1 MPAYVIGEIEIT
13 NASAYEEYKKAV
25 GPVLQKFGGKFLAR
39 GGKVVC
45 LEGGWDPKRLVIV
58 EFESMERALAWYNSP
73 EYAPVK
79 AMRKAASIGNQ
90 LIVEGLP

>member
-13 NASAYEEYKKAV
+13 NPAAYDDYKKSV
-25 GPVLQKFGGKFLAR
+25 GAVLQKFGGKFLAR
-39 GGKVVC
+39 GGKVVR
-45 LEGGWDPKRLVIV
+45 LEGDWDPKRLVIV

-79 AMRKAASIGNQ
+79 AMRQAASTGNQ
-90 LIVEGLP
+90 LIVEGV

>member
-13 NASAYEEYKKAV
+13 NPAAYEDYKKVV

-39 GGKVVC
+39 GGKVVK
-45 LEGGWDPKRLVIV
+45 LEGNWDPKRLVIV

-79 AMRKAASIGNQ
+79 AMRQAASTGNQ
-90 LIVEGLP
+90 LIVEGI

>member
-13 NASAYEEYKKAV
+13 HPAAYEDYKKSV

-39 GGKVVC
+39 GGKVVP
-45 LEGGWDPKRLVIV
+45 LEGDWAPKRLVIV
-58 EFESMERALAWYNSP
+58 EFESMQRTLEWYHSP

-79 AMRKAASIGNQ
+79 AMRQAASTGNQ
-90 LIVEGLP
+90 LIVEGV

>member
-13 NASAYEEYKKAV
+13 HPDAYEEYKKHV

-39 GGKVVC
+39 GGKVVR
-45 LEGGWDPKRLVIV
+45 LEGDWDPKRLVIV
-58 EFESMERALAWYNSP
+58 EFETMERALAWYNSP

-79 AMRKAASIGNQ
+79 AMRQAASRGNQ
-90 LIVEGLP
+90 LIVEGV